1 MGALGNPMYGQNK
14 FDAYADG
21 TIGEIVHV
29 KPASDGTVASPT
41 ETLTASESGNV
52 YIIDI
57 SANTAAFV
65 LPQASLAKGAV
76 FTFILGIESDAEGTK
91 DLIIAT
97 NNTAEFIIGTCLDAG
112 AAHDTTV
119 ADDQIM
125 LDTSAGAAGGGDR
138 IKLVCDGVHYYVLS
152 AIALSA
158 NAFVSGTASRS

>member
-21 TIGEIVHV
+21 SIGEVVHV

-52 YIIDI
+52 YVIDI

-65 LPQASLAKGAV
+65 LPQASLAKGSV

-97 NNTAEFIIGTCLDAG
+97 NNTAEFVIGCALDAG
-112 AAHDTTV
+112 AVHDTTD

-125 LDTSAGAAGGGDR
+125 FDTSAGTANAGDM
-138 IKLVCDGVHYYVLS
+138 IKLVCDGVHYYILS
-152 AIALSA
+152 ARALSA